1 MSAEQLMTRLVGAMH
16 RKLEPDQ
23 RLSRAQPL
31 FTQPQRAMLAG
42 LVEAPLQQQLR
53 DAPDARHAIL
63 ALAYVLLEGRLA
75 S

>member
-16 RKLEPDQ
+16 QLEPDQ

-31 FTQPQRAMLAG
+31 FTQPRRAMLAG
-42 LVEAPLQQQLR
+42 LVEAPCSSSSATPLM
-53 DAPDARHAIL
+53 PAIL